1 MDDLSRGGVSS
12 TFNMTR
18 QLVNQVPRML
28 STHSLANLTARLI
41 STVFLLAVLYVF
53 AQPRLHAGDNQ
64 SDTKQA
70 GKPIDFAHDVAPIL
84 QSRCAKCHTG
94 TQKKGGLSL
103 NNRQTVLAGG
113 DGGPVVVLKK
123 SGDSALIE
131 RVLSD
136 DANERMP
143 PEGERLTAAQIDF
156 LRRWIDDGLPW
167 EDGFAFGK
175 MSRQAPLAP
184 RRPAVPDGPAAAK
197 HANPIDRFLHGY
209 FVEHHV
215 RASGL
220 VSDRVFAR
228 RASFD
233 LVG

>member
-1 MDDLSRGGVSS
+1 
-12 TFNMTR
+12 
-18 QLVNQVPRML
+18 ML
-28 STHSLANLTARLI
+28 FTHSLASLTARFI
-41 STVFLLAVLYVF
+41 STAFVLAMVCVF
-53 AQPRLHAGDNQ
+53 ARPRLRADDTR
-64 SDTKQA
+64 SDTKPA
-70 GKPIDFAHDVAPIL
+70 DKPIDFAHDVAPIL
-84 QSRCAKCHTG
+84 QKRCAKCHTG
-94 TQKKGGLSL
+94 TQQKGGLSL

-113 DGGPVVVLKK
+113 DGGLVVVLKK
-123 SGDSALIE
+123 SGESTLIE
-131 RVLSD
+131 RILSD
-136 DANERMP
+136 DVNERMP
-143 PEGERLTAAQIDF
+143 PEGERLTAAQIDVI
-156 LRRWIDDGLPW
+156 RRWIDDGLPW

>member
-1 MDDLSRGGVSS
+1 
-12 TFNMTR
+12 
-18 QLVNQVPRML
+18 ML
-28 STHSLANLTARLI
+28 FTHSIAKSTARLI
-41 STVFLLAVLYVF
+41 STALVLAVLCVF
-53 AQPRLHAGDNQ
+53 AQPHLCADDNQ
-64 SDTKQA
+64 SATKQA

-84 QSRCAKCHTG
+84 QKRCAKCHTG

-123 SGDSALIE
+123 SGESALIE

-143 PEGERLTAAQIDF
+143 PEGERLTVAQIDI

-184 RRPAVPDGPAAAK
+184 RRPPVPG
-197 HANPIDRFLHGY
+197 
-209 FVEHHV
+209 
-215 RASGL
+215 
-220 VSDRVFAR
+220 
-228 RASFD
+228 
-233 LVG
+233 